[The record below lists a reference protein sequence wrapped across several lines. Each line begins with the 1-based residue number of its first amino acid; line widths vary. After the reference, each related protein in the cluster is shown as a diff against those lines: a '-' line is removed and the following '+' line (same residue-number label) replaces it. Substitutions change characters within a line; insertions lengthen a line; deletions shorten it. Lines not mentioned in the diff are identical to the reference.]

1 MILIIIF
8 LWVPVLQLV
17 AASAA
22 TTGAEAGAGEGNNA
36 EHAPGVMEVEIDRA
50 GNAVLPTSAG
60 GVHDAAT
67 SRESVGLTSA
77 ALHVPPS
84 LLRGNFSVISIN
96 KDLGDLGFS
105 GLTNQRCCFFSII
118 NQAVQFDAVIDVSTI
133 RYRGAWN
140 EADSIRHDELYDIDA
155 WNAYVSEHPG
165 TLPYLVRSED
175 IADNRNIKRTT
186 VAAASI
192 RLELAFVDSYMMQ
205 DARLKELALHFYRA
219 IRPSRGVQKIIDGLQ
234 PSGDYGAI
242 HLRVE
247 EDLKAAKGF
256 WERRVSVPQIWK
268 RIKESEAI
276 SRCVERHSG
285 PLDVFVA
292 VSIGDVKDED
302 DLALLIDGKGPFE
315 GSRILFD
322 STKQEAKDK
331 YGTCAGIVGAL
342 VDFEIARRATIFA
355 AGHFDLSTFSRAI
368 GDTRL
373 REYGDSAND
382 GEHGSSHDCRSLF
395 FDYNSNRTLYEIF
408 QHQPKPQFWP
418 KTVQWKHSNSVP
430 NARGIGSMI
439 LENIEQAGNI

>member
-8 LWVPVLQLV
+8 LWVAVLQLFT
-17 AASAA
+17 ASAA
-22 TTGAEAGAGEGNNA
+22 TMGPEAGEGNNNA
-36 EHAPGVMEVEIDRA
+36 EHAPGVVEVEIDRA
-50 GNAVLPTSAG
+50 GDAVLPASAG
-60 GVHDAAT
+60 GVHDAA

-118 NQAVQFDAVIDVSTI
+118 NQAVQFNAVIDVSTI

-140 EADSIRHDELYDIDA
+140 ETDSIRHDELYDIDA

-234 PSGDYGAI
+234 PSGDYA
-242 HLRVE
+242 
-247 EDLKAAKGF
+247 
-256 WERRVSVPQIWK
+256 
-268 RIKESEAI
+268 
-276 SRCVERHSG
+276 C
-285 PLDVFVA
+285 
-292 VSIGDVKDED
+292 
-302 DLALLIDGKGPFE
+302 
-315 GSRILFD
+315 
-322 STKQEAKDK
+322 
-331 YGTCAGIVGAL
+331 
-342 VDFEIARRATIFA
+342 
-355 AGHFDLSTFSRAI
+355 
-368 GDTRL
+368 
-373 REYGDSAND
+373 N
-382 GEHGSSHDCRSLF
+382 
-395 FDYNSNRTLYEIF
+395 
-408 QHQPKPQFWP
+408 
-418 KTVQWKHSNSVP
+418 
-430 NARGIGSMI
+430 
-439 LENIEQAGNI
+439 